1 MAKSEL
7 KIQDYLSFG
16 YLYLLILGIVR
27 DSIYYG
33 FMGINIVRYSDIM
46 DVLLSP
52 IAYLSQEYIIFLV
65 FFFVTYWVAIQPS
78 FHKKHRE
85 KKWYQR
91 LFNVEKRDEKYKEP
105 RLIPLELPIVAL
117 MIASLLLGTGLGRGI
132 KTADR
137 IATNEL
143 EMLDEITFMDGSSEM
158 VYIIGQNTS
167 FLFYV
172 KQGEKETSVSPINGN
187 IKRIKKNQQ

>member
-33 FMGINIVRYSDIM
+33 FMGINIIRYSDIM

-52 IAYLSQEYIIFLV
+52 IAYLSQEYVIFFIFL
-65 FFFVTYWVAIQPS
+65 FITYWVVIQPS

-85 KKWYQR
+85 KKWYR
-91 LFNVEKRDEKYKEP
+91 KMFNVEKRDELYKEP
-105 RLIPLELPIVAL
+105 RLIPRELPVIAL

-132 KTADR
+132 KTADK
-137 IATNEL
+137 IQTAEL
-143 EMLDEITFMDGSSEM
+143 EMLDEIHFMDGQSEK
-158 VYIIGQNTS
+158 VHVIGQNSS

-172 KQGEKETSVSPINGN
+172 RTNEKEVSVSPINGT
-187 IKRIKKNQQ
+187 IKRIKIN

>member
-33 FMGINIVRYSDIM
+33 FMGINIIRYSDIM

-52 IAYLSQEYIIFLV
+52 IAYLSQEYVLFFIFV
-65 FFFVTYWVAIQPS
+65 CITYWVIIQPS
-78 FHKKHRE
+78 FHKKHRS
-85 KKWYQR
+85 KKWYKKI
-91 LFNVEKRDEKYKEP
+91 FNVEKRDEKYKEP
-105 RLIPLELPIVAL
+105 RLIPRELPLIAL

-132 KTADR
+132 KTADK
-137 IATNEL
+137 IQATEL
-143 EMLDEITFMDGSSEM
+143 EMLDEIHFMDGESEK
-158 VYIIGQNTS
+158 VHVIGQNSS

-172 KQGEKETSVSPINGN
+172 RTDEKEVSVSPINGT
-187 IKRIKKNQQ
+187 IKRIKIN